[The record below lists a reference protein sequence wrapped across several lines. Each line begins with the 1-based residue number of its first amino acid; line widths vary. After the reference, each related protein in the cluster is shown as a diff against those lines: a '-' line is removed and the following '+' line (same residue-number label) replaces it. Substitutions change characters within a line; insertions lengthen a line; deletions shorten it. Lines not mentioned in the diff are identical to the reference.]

1 MKTKKKGFSLVE
13 LICTI
18 TIAAIIAAAAAPNVS
33 AYIQN
38 SKLQNYSTAL
48 NNLVGELQM
57 QLPQKRYWNWQEVS
71 ETAEA
76 ILRNEVS
83 RDITS
88 SESGDTTT
96 YTLTNVSTDEN
107 IEFELDVTYGVPSG
121 IQQEI
126 TIDGRCT
133 DYPSVISENN
143 KCTVTLKNNY
153 VDKGNYPTITQT
165 INTSNSENGWKSM
178 LNMAG
183 TYGYWTDFFKDSAN
197 KKNDFGAEV
206 VDTDGSA
213 FYLNLTDYPAGSC
226 EQVTFTMQRY
236 QVTIDNEKTE
246 FGYYDE
252 NGNWKYLGNSYSGY
266 NEGDIY
272 SVTKYYY
279 IDDFGTEQPAPYNDP
294 NGVYVN
300 DKYYPTIV
308 RTREYT
314 IAKRTYDSFAFA
326 PVYPRMQTQ
335 DASKDGG
342 QDAID
347 ASFSQLEIFVGYN
360 PAGKEIW
367 VKYSD
372 VFDINH
378 NYHIKH
384 TYQALLYR
392 LYYSDNIDM
401 GESKGASYL
410 WDSNSHKENIYI
422 KYRVSK
428 MPYSTR
434 GWLYITGM
442 VQGNKVAYINPV
454 IDDTLQVYINYHKNE
469 ADYKPKVMAYITKSD
484 EIDPVT
490 NTNQPSWVRNIWVD
504 ISQCGYLVGNVL
516 KITLTNVKS
525 DELIKNFNTTCGL
538 RCITPNNPADGGIK
552 EYTDAGIKWLEDHRQ
567 ADGTY
572 SPSYGAWT
580 LNHKTPFTFDE
591 ICTVKKITDSQVEIR
606 VKATWAL
613 YPYLNFF
620 VDQPCIE
627 ADFDFKID
635 FSMDWEI
642 GDAEGI
648 KETIIKHFPMVTING
663 DDSYTLLTFDWS
675 QCDYIT
681 AANIGNM
688 CVKFEKTASPG
699 EVLSFDVYDKS
710 YNKLTYNYSPSKM
723 FSPTL
728 LVDSE
733 KSAVMSDKVVHLYFK
748 GISAND
754 IKYTIEEILTILQHR
769 L

>member
-88 SESGDTTT
+88 SESGNTTT

-133 DYPSVISENN
+133 DYPSVESNNN

-236 QVTIDNEKTE
+236 QITIDNEKTE

-279 IDDFGTEQPAPYNDP
+279 IDDFGTEQP
-294 NGVYVN
+294 
-300 DKYYPTIV
+300 
-308 RTREYT
+308 
-314 IAKRTYDSFAFA
+314 
-326 PVYPRMQTQ
+326 
-335 DASKDGG
+335 
-342 QDAID
+342 
-347 ASFSQLEIFVGYN
+347 
-360 PAGKEIW
+360 
-367 VKYSD
+367 
-372 VFDINH
+372 
-378 NYHIKH
+378 
-384 TYQALLYR
+384 
-392 LYYSDNIDM
+392 
-401 GESKGASYL
+401 
-410 WDSNSHKENIYI
+410 
-422 KYRVSK
+422 
-428 MPYSTR
+428 
-434 GWLYITGM
+434 
-442 VQGNKVAYINPV
+442 
-454 IDDTLQVYINYHKNE
+454 
-469 ADYKPKVMAYITKSD
+469 
-484 EIDPVT
+484 
-490 NTNQPSWVRNIWVD
+490 
-504 ISQCGYLVGNVL
+504 
-516 KITLTNVKS
+516 
-525 DELIKNFNTTCGL
+525 
-538 RCITPNNPADGGIK
+538 
-552 EYTDAGIKWLEDHRQ
+552 
-567 ADGTY
+567 
-572 SPSYGAWT
+572 
-580 LNHKTPFTFDE
+580 
-591 ICTVKKITDSQVEIR
+591 
-606 VKATWAL
+606 
-613 YPYLNFF
+613 
-620 VDQPCIE
+620 
-627 ADFDFKID
+627 
-635 FSMDWEI
+635 
-642 GDAEGI
+642 
-648 KETIIKHFPMVTING
+648 
-663 DDSYTLLTFDWS
+663 
-675 QCDYIT
+675 
-681 AANIGNM
+681 
-688 CVKFEKTASPG
+688 
-699 EVLSFDVYDKS
+699 
-710 YNKLTYNYSPSKM
+710 
-723 FSPTL
+723 
-728 LVDSE
+728 
-733 KSAVMSDKVVHLYFK
+733 
-748 GISAND
+748 
-754 IKYTIEEILTILQHR
+754 
-769 L
+769 